1 VQTKEIIKDFLG
13 EFLEEDK
20 FTDEFIESLD
30 TNNIFMIHYLA
41 NKSIQMYT
49 LINPKLI
56 YFTSNSLFAK
66 EYETKFPILYPLM
79 NLIEFG
85 ISNYYDVS
93 GSLNVSMN

>member
-1 VQTKEIIKDFLG
+1 MPNTQHEAPSVADFSTTSEVVSQL
-13 EFLEEDK
+13 
-20 FTDEFIESLD
+20 
-30 TNNIFMIHYLA
+30 

-49 LINPKLI
+49 RIDPKLI
-56 YFTSNSLFAK
+56 YFASNSLFAK

-79 NLIEFG
+79 NLMQLG

>member
-1 VQTKEIIKDFLG
+1 VQTKEIIEDFLG
-13 EFLEEDK
+13 EFLKDDK

-30 TNNIFMIHYLA
+30 TNNIFMIHHLA

-49 LINPKLI
+49 RTDPQLI
-56 YFTSNSLFAK
+56 YFASNSLFAK